1 VSAYLIFHNRILDAE
16 KLQAYVEKAIPTLMD
31 HKAEILVVDETS
43 EVVEG
48 PNSLPRTVMIKF
60 PSREAAM
67 AWYNS
72 PEYQAILPE
81 RLAATEGFAVLC
93 DEFVFPTG

>member
-1 VSAYLIFHNRILDAE
+1 MSAYLIFHNRILDAE

-31 HKAEILVVDETS
+31 HKAEILVVDENS

-48 PNSLPRTVMIKF
+48 PTSLPRTVIIKF
-60 PSREAAM
+60 SSREAAM
-67 AWYNS
+67 DWYNS

-81 RLAATEGFAVLC
+81 RLAATEGFAVVC
-93 DEFVFPTG
+93 DEFVFPSA